1 MPIAEIVFWL
11 LAAFTIISASFVVLN
26 NQLLYSAIALLFSL
40 FGVAGLYIF
49 LWADFIA
56 GIQLIVYIGGI
67 NVLII
72 FGIMLTNKI
81 SSVRLSQTNVQQGV
95 GAVVALWLMILIS
108 LVISKTPWLLN
119 ESVEPSE
126 TVGPIGT
133 LLLSKY
139 LLPFEAI
146 SLLLL
151 GALIGAALLSRE
163 AT

>member
-81 SSVRLSQTNVQQGV
+81 SSARLSQTNMQQGI
-95 GAVVALWLMILIS
+95 GSVVSLWLLIVLA
-108 LVISKTPWLLN
+108 LVISKTNWYFAP
-119 ESVEPSE
+119 SSEPAS
-126 TVGPIGT
+126 TVDKIGT
-133 LLLSKY
+133 LLMTKH
-139 LLPFEAI
+139 LLAFEGI

-151 GALIGAALLSRE
+151 GALIGAAILARKE
-163 AT
+163 I